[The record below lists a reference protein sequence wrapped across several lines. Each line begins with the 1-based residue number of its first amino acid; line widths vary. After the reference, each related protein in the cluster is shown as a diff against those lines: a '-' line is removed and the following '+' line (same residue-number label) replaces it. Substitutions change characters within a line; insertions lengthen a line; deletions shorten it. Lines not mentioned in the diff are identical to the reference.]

1 MSVRHLTGSK
11 QIVTMLNRMG
21 NCSSYDEIESVD
33 SSLAVEI
40 LAKSEQNKVVVPYNI
55 SPNVFIQAAADN
67 NDINE
72 ETLDGKNNTHAT
84 TLAVFQRKSFGPE
97 CQPKVVGNHS
107 VRKRAIK
114 VGGKFNE

>member
-40 LAKSEQNKVVVPYNI
+40 LAKSEQNQVVVPSNI
-55 SPNVFIQAAADN
+55 SHDVFIQAVADN
-67 NDINE
+67 NDIKE
-72 ETLDGKNNTHAT
+72 ETLDGKNITHAT
-84 TLAVFQRKSFGPE
+84 TLNACP
-97 CQPKVVGNHS
+97 
-107 VRKRAIK
+107 A
-114 VGGKFNE
+114 